1 MSSSSPRSLEHF
13 KFDYDAI
20 EALVG
25 TRSGSYK
32 GLDSRALYTSR
43 EDFEAIFS
51 HPLVTG
57 TFVDLGCGIGE
68 GCLLYSWLYPERS
81 SIGVDFEQSRI
92 EAGLK
97 IKEDLKLERVSL
109 LHQDLLHG
117 DIPSGNTYFLYFP
130 TGMVLDRI
138 LNELYKSKREFR
150 LVVIESHG
158 DLFPRLE
165 QENWLKLVGTI
176 PLKSERHHPM
186 AHVYERTMDE
196 RSLSL
201 VPFEISF
208 QEKFLLI
215 DEGEFAWLGESYGL
229 EWTHDNRFELLTPP
243 RTILWDQVKEILSFD
258 QVEVKFQKALELR
271 RLGEVTVKTLSS
283 ELTGHIRKVIVRPT
297 FHLEISSGE
306 KVEWS
311 HIVTITQGS
320 ILCYDSSSA

>member
-1 MSSSSPRSLEHF
+1 MELF

-25 TRSGSYK
+25 TRTGSYK

-43 EDFEAIFS
+43 EDFESIFS
-51 HPLVTG
+51 HSLVTG

-68 GCLLYSWLYPERS
+68 GCLLYSWLYPDRH
-81 SIGVDFEQSRI
+81 SIGVDFELSRI

-97 IKEDLKLERVSL
+97 IKEELKLEAVSF
-109 LHQDLLHG
+109 LHQDLLQG
-117 DIPSGNTYFLYFP
+117 DIPLGDTYFLYFP
-130 TGMVLDRI
+130 TGIVLDRI
-138 LNELYKSKREFR
+138 LSELYQSNRDFR
-150 LVVIESHG
+150 VVAIESHG

-165 QENWLKLVGTI
+165 KENWLKLVATI

-186 AHVYERTMDE
+186 AQVYERTTE
-196 RSLSL
+196 PRSSSL
-201 VPFEISF
+201 GPFELSF

-215 DEGEFAWLGESYGL
+215 EEGDIAWLGESYGL
-229 EWTHDNRFELLTPP
+229 EWTHDDRFELLTPP
-243 RTILWDQVKEILSFD
+243 RTIYWNQVKEILSFD
-258 QVEVKFQKALELR
+258 QIDVKFRRALEIR
-271 RLGEVTVKTLSS
+271 RLGGVTVKTLSS
-283 ELTGHIRKVIVRPT
+283 EITGHIRKVIVRPT